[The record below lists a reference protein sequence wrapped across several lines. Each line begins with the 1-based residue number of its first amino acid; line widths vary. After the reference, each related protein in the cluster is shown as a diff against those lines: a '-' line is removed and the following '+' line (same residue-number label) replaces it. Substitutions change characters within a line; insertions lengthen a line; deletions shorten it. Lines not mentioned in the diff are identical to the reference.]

1 MMSLVEDVDVSIPNT
16 NTEELLACIHILHKM
31 YEGDYGAVDCW
42 LFSSNPNLS
51 GEIPIDSFKEGHGIV
66 ILEYLRDVS
75 QRAAER
81 VNGGM
86 N

>member
-1 MMSLVEDVDVSIPNT
+1 VSPSEIDASIPET
-16 NTEELLACIHILHKM
+16 NVEELLACIHILYKM
-31 YEGDYGAVDCW
+31 YGTYADVDRW
-42 LFSSNPNLS
+42 LFSSNPNLM
-51 GEIPIDSFKEGHGIV
+51 GAVPIDSFKEGEGLV